1 MPALTLQA
9 FVHRDKL
16 FTWQLYASKPNGAST
31 FPSYGIEFVK
41 TMRNTIVS
49 AMPSDWNWGIY
60 AN

>member
-1 MPALTLQA
+1 MLTLQA

-16 FTWQLYASKPNGAST
+16 FVWQLYAAKPKGAST
-31 FPSYGIEFVK
+31 FPASGIPWIK
-41 TMRNTIVS
+41 ALRNTIVS

>member
-1 MPALTLQA
+1 M
-9 FVHRDKL
+9 HRDKL